1 MVALFNDSSLEVL
14 SAMVAN
20 MVYVIDALARFGVLQ
35 FGSSSPYSQD
45 LSLAVLHMEELIH
58 STRDWRLHADCLEKL
73 SCLANCISA
82 TVIQQRYIPLLF
94 TRAHKARPLPCR
106 YRELEPILI

>member
-1 MVALFNDSSLEVL
+1 MVT
-14 SAMVAN
+14 N

-35 FGSSSPYSQD
+35 FGSAGSYSQE
-45 LSLAVLHMEELIH
+45 LSMAILHCEDAVKE
-58 STRDWRLHADCLEKL
+58 RRNWRLHADCLEKL

-94 TRAHKARPLPCR
+94 HRAHRARPLPCR
-106 YRELEPILI
+106 WGRLFFKKLENCIMTF